1 MLAGKVLRVRVIPI
15 YSRGN
20 TKQTLHGEN
29 WLAVSRREFMRTGS
43 AALATFG
50 VAFRGDVVAP
60 ASTTSLR
67 QSDAT
72 IRDCD
77 FQSIS
82 DAV

>member
-1 MLAGKVLRVRVIPI
+1 
-15 YSRGN
+15 
-20 TKQTLHGEN
+20 
-29 WLAVSRREFMRTGS
+29 MRTGS

-50 VAFRGDVVAP
+50 VAFRGDAVAP